1 MSSISALANVHSK
14 GQFGDYE
21 GKNEN
26 NLLKI
31 SEIKNLLIVQIV
43 QYKNSTVSIES
54 IDIDGLKFKDEPL
67 RVVSNDN
74 TRVLWNGPKNWLL
87 VSTKKDLFKDISQ
100 NLNETDFAIT
110 DISHSRAIIQ
120 IEGQEAKEVL
130 KKGCPFNF
138 NSLEKNNS
146 INSTYNGIAFTVDL
160 LNDKPDKVRLF
171 ALRSFGESS
180 YHSITDASLEFG
192 YKSLQD

>member
-1 MSSISALANVHSK
+1 MSSIAALANVHST
-14 GQFGDYE
+14 GQFGDHE

-31 SEIKNLLIVQIV
+31 SEIKNLLIVQIA
-43 QYKNSTVSIES
+43 QYKSSTVSVDS
-54 IDIDGLKFKDEPL
+54 INIDGLKIKDEPL
-67 RVVSNDN
+67 RVVNNND
-74 TRVLWNGPKNWLL
+74 TRILWNGPKNWLF
-87 VSTKKDLFKDISQ
+87 VSTKKDLFKNISQ
-100 NLNETDFAIT
+100 NFKESDFAVT
-110 DISHSRAIIQ
+110 DLSHSRSIIQ
-120 IEGQEAKEVL
+120 IEGQDVKEVL

-160 LNDKPDKVRLF
+160 FEDNPCKARLF
-171 ALRSFGESS
+171 ALRSFGESL

-192 YKSLQD
+192 FKSL